1 MAIKLKFKGTEFG
14 VGDKVRVT
22 QRLKE
27 GDKERNQYFDG
38 VVIAIRGK
46 GAGKNFIVRKIGAQ
60 QIGIEKIFPVD
71 SPSLK
76 EVKVIKKGTFGLR
89 KAKLYYIRKKSRKEI
104 SRIYQKAAAKEK
116 K

>member
-1 MAIKLKFKGTEFG
+1 MAIKLKFKDIEFG

-38 VVIAIRGK
+38 IVIAIRGK
-46 GAGKNFIVRKIGAQ
+46 GSGKSFIVRKIGAQ
-60 QIGIEKIFPVD
+60 QVGIEKIFPIN

-76 EVKVIKKGTFGLR
+76 EIKVFKKGTAGVR
-89 KAKLYYIRKKSRKEI
+89 RAKLYYIREKSRREI
-104 SRIYQKAAAKEK
+104 TRIYQKAAAREK